1 MNVTPLIDV
10 LLVLI
15 IIFLVVMPSLSH
27 GLKTSVPETSDQ
39 KPAAPR
45 DDIVVTV
52 VGNGTVRL
60 NQESVALE
68 DLDGRLKAVFKN
80 AANHAIF
87 VRADKDLDFQQIAD
101 MMNKDGG
108 IDRVALM
115 GNKAEARSVG
125 VVLGSNSWARISHIF
140 SSALESFSSS
150 SSRESSAPCSSGIF

>member
-1 MNVTPLIDV
+1 MAMSVGGGSHQKAEMNVTPLIDV

-39 KPAAPR
+39 KPSTPR

-68 DLDGRLKAVFKN
+68 DLDSRLKAVFKN

-87 VRADKDLDFQQIAD
+87 VRADKDLDFQQVAEVIDIA
-101 MMNKDGG
+101 KGAG
-108 IDRVALM
+108 LDRVALM
-115 GNKAEARSVG
+115 TQ
-125 VVLGSNSWARISHIF
+125 
-140 SSALESFSSS
+140 
-150 SSRESSAPCSSGIF
+150 

>member
-1 MNVTPLIDV
+1 MAMSVGGGSHQKAEMNVTPLIDV

-39 KPAAPR
+39 KPSAPR

-87 VRADKDLDFQQIAD
+87 VRADKDLDFQQVAEVIDIA
-101 MMNKDGG
+101 KGAG
-108 IDRVALM
+108 LDRVALM
-115 GNKAEARSVG
+115 TQ
-125 VVLGSNSWARISHIF
+125 
-140 SSALESFSSS
+140 
-150 SSRESSAPCSSGIF
+150 

>member
-1 MNVTPLIDV
+1 MAMSVGGGSHQKAEMNVTPLIDV

-39 KPAAPR
+39 KPSTPR

-52 VGNGTVRL
+52 VGNGMVRL

-87 VRADKDLDFQQIAD
+87 VRADKDLDFQQVAEVIDIA
-101 MMNKDGG
+101 KGAG
-108 IDRVALM
+108 LDRVALM
-115 GNKAEARSVG
+115 TQ
-125 VVLGSNSWARISHIF
+125 
-140 SSALESFSSS
+140 
-150 SSRESSAPCSSGIF
+150 

>member
-1 MNVTPLIDV
+1 MAMSVSGGSYQKAEMNVTPLIDV

-39 KPAAPR
+39 KPATPR

-52 VGNGTVRL
+52 VGNGMVRL

-87 VRADKDLDFQQIAD
+87 VRADKDLDFQQVAEVIDIA
-101 MMNKDGG
+101 KGAG
-108 IDRVALM
+108 LDRVALM
-115 GNKAEARSVG
+115 TQ
-125 VVLGSNSWARISHIF
+125 
-140 SSALESFSSS
+140 
-150 SSRESSAPCSSGIF
+150 